1 MGLPRGHAGCV
12 PLRFIAEIAHNLGGK
27 HEARIPDSWTR
38 GRGTCGGVR
47 LIAGHRDTEWRFG
60 HVAPHPGAGGS
71 VSSLAGQWL
80 FAVDAQSRALPG
92 FTFTVAGVGTSLS
105 TGVWTPSNTVGAQG
119 QLQAVDSAA
128 ESTSGDAWFVM
139 TGNTAYGS
147 DNHLG
152 TFELNLTSLGPR
164 EPNQPVWQHAHGTLT
179 ATFIP
184 EPGNGPTGAV
194 NVTLNA
200 TF

>member
-1 MGLPRGHAGCV
+1 MKLEFRTAGLVVGVLAAGC
-12 PLRFIAEIAHNLGGK
+12 G
-27 HEARIPDSWTR
+27 SS
-38 GRGTCGGVR
+38 RGTATLSGGLGTLPLTQV
-47 LIAGHRDTEWRFG
+47 
-60 HVAPHPGAGGS
+60 GGS